1 MAHSS
6 FNTKRARCA
15 SRTKQNTR
23 NSTLEQVR
31 VIQLSVCLVLFL
43 TVFLGKG
50 IFPERMT
57 QVQQNIQYLLSS
69 SMDLRHSME
78 MLGLSFSEENEP
90 LSELGSFC
98 LEVFGFDAMLE
109 PEPSQSYNSVEATD
123 ILTTEINR
131 LSTQSSAEEV
141 AEHYMEP
148 AYAQLTL
155 NREKTEFKIEPEES
169 IASVPVAGTVL
180 MEANYSG
187 RPLPKN
193 YTMDQLSLGALETTT
208 PVLGHLNSEYGYRD
222 HPINGVYQFHGGVDI
237 GGQKGDPIAAFAD
250 GTVEYIGEDNSYGL
264 YLQIDHGN
272 GVKSFYA
279 HCNKLF
285 VSKGD
290 LVSAGETIAAVG
302 SSGAATGPHLHLE
315 LKYNNLRVNPAYYL
329 EFLTV

>member
-109 PEPSQSYNSVEATD
+109 SEPSQS
-123 ILTTEINR
+123 
-131 LSTQSSAEEV
+131 
-141 AEHYMEP
+141 
-148 AYAQLTL
+148 
-155 NREKTEFKIEPEES
+155 
-169 IASVPVAGTVL
+169 
-180 MEANYSG
+180 
-187 RPLPKN
+187 
-193 YTMDQLSLGALETTT
+193 
-208 PVLGHLNSEYGYRD
+208 
-222 HPINGVYQFHGGVDI
+222 
-237 GGQKGDPIAAFAD
+237 
-250 GTVEYIGEDNSYGL
+250 
-264 YLQIDHGN
+264 
-272 GVKSFYA
+272 
-279 HCNKLF
+279 
-285 VSKGD
+285 
-290 LVSAGETIAAVG
+290 
-302 SSGAATGPHLHLE
+302 
-315 LKYNNLRVNPAYYL
+315 
-329 EFLTV
+329 